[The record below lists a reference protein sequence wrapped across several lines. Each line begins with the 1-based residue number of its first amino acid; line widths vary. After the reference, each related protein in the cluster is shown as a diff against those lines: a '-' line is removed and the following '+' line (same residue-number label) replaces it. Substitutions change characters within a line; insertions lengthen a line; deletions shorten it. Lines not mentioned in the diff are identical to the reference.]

1 MNDMNDMKDRKDRKG
16 MKDRKEMKEIKKTEK
31 TKATNLIFFDVDGT
45 LLEFSKGIKD
55 LSLELKKALD
65 EIHRNGDRYFI
76 CTGRSHGMLPSTI
89 RNMAADGY
97 SLCAGA
103 FVTVNGQEIRNVYF
117 SQEKLD
123 FIMNRLTQY
132 DPVLYLEC
140 GFELY
145 SNLSQTEEN
154 NRYQKK
160 FGINPIYVKPLKET
174 KGLKVN
180 KISVIFSSPEHVE
193 AMEDF
198 SDQGITVL
206 PQPGELAFDI
216 TLAHSTKR
224 DGIKAIKEFID
235 IAGDVRTIAFG
246 DNYNDIEMIEY
257 VDIGVAMGNG
267 PEDLKTVADFV
278 TRSVEEDGVLF
289 GLKELGII

>member
-1 MNDMNDMKDRKDRKG
+1 M
-16 MKDRKEMKEIKKTEK
+16 EKTENIK
-31 TKATNLIFFDVDGT
+31 DIESIKNIGKAKDMERTKDLNLIFFDVDGT

-55 LSLELKKALD
+55 LSWELKQAL
-65 EIHRNGDRYFI
+65 ETIRANGDRYYI

-89 RNMAADGY
+89 REMKADGY

-103 FVTVNGQEIRNVYF
+103 YVRVNGQEIRNVYF

-123 FIMNRLTQY
+123 FIMNRLRQY
-132 DPVLYLEC
+132 EPVFYLEC
-140 GFELY
+140 GLDLY
-145 SNLSQTEEN
+145 SNLSETEESHI
-154 NRYQKK
+154 YQKR
-160 FGINPIYVKPLKET
+160 FGIDSAYVKPLGET

-180 KISVIFSSPEHVE
+180 KISVIFNSPDHVE

-198 SDQGITVL
+198 SDHGITVL
-206 PQPGELAFDI
+206 PQPGALGFDI

-224 DGIKAIKEFID
+224 DGIKAVKEFMNTE
-235 IAGDVRTIAFG
+235 GGVRTIAFG

-257 VDIGVAMGNG
+257 ADIGVAMDNG
-267 PEDLKTVADFV
+267 PEDLKQVADFV
-278 TRSVEEDGVLF
+278 TRSVEEEGVLY